1 MLNPVTGALFDLI
14 NTILGIYIAVV
25 VAAVIMSWLIQFN
38 VVNRTNRFVYM
49 LADILYRLTEPIF
62 KRIRRLLPNLGGLDL
77 SPIIVFLAIYF
88 IRDVLWRIRIG

>member
-14 NTILGIYIAVV
+14 DTILATYMAVV
-25 VAAVIMSWLIQFN
+25 VAAVIMSWLIQFS
-38 VVNRTNRFVYM
+38 VVNRTNKFVYM

-88 IRDVLWRIRIG
+88 IRDVLWRIRF

>member
-14 NTILGIYIAVV
+14 DTILAIYLAVV
-25 VAAVIMSWLIQFN
+25 FAAVIMSWLIQFN
-38 VVNRTNRFVYM
+38 VVNRTNQFVYM

-88 IRDVLWRIRIG
+88 IRNVLWRIRFG